1 MADSQEKAGGRDP
14 LSRDETE
21 RLSDQI
27 AGVARSGLPLGPGL
41 RALGEELSHGGFRNS
56 LIELADAI
64 DRGSPL
70 TTALEAQ
77 QDRIPSHIRGLVL
90 GGLRSGKLG
99 DVLGRFSAY
108 AGVGTE
114 LKRGLWLGLAYPLF
128 TLVLALALL
137 LVVDIFLVTQ
147 FETIFRDFGIP
158 LPRLTIALIQTSHAA
173 RVGWPIF
180 VIALVVVAAGSLM
193 IRYLL
198 PPPVRNSLVSRIPVI
213 GPLWRYTSWA
223 EFCHLLA
230 ILLESELPMPEA
242 LRLTGQGIQN
252 SDIDRACRAMANDVE
267 RGKSLS
273 DAMSGRAPA
282 VAPVGPFDH
291 LDKKSTPVE
300 PQKSAPTMEGM
311 ISAREGAAAVRLAMP
326 RSLSRLLKWAES
338 HRAIAEILHMAG
350 EMFEARSRMQAAF
363 AGTVMGVLAVIGV
376 ILGIFVVVVGLMLPM
391 IRLLS
396 ALSG

>member
-1 MADSQEKAGGRDP
+1 MADSQEKPGGRDP
-14 LSRDETE
+14 LTQSETE

-27 AGVARSGLPLGPGL
+27 AGAARSGLPLGPGL
-41 RALGEELSHGGFRNS
+41 RALGEELSQGGFRNS

-90 GGLRSGKLG
+90 GGLRTGKLG

-108 AGVGTE
+108 ASVGTE

-128 TLVLALALL
+128 TIGLAFTLL
-137 LVVDIFLVTQ
+137 LLVDIFLVGQ
-147 FETIFRDFGIP
+147 FENIFRDFGIP
-158 LPRLTIALIQTSHAA
+158 LPTLTILLVGTSHAA
-173 RVGWPIF
+173 RSGWPVLVTF
-180 VIALVVVAAGSLM
+180 VGLVVACWLILCFLA
-193 IRYLL
+193 
-198 PPPVRNSLVSRIPVI
+198 PTPVRNSIIGRIPVI
-213 GPLWRYTSWA
+213 GKLWRFTSWA

-267 RGKSLS
+267 QGKTLS
-273 DAMSGRAPA
+273 EAMAGRATV

-291 LDKKSTPVE
+291 LDKKA
-300 PQKSAPTMEGM
+300 APAPPAPSMENL
-311 ISAREGAAAVRLAMP
+311 ISAREGAAAVRQAMP
-326 RSLSRLLKWAES
+326 RSLARLLQWAES

-350 EMFEARSRMQAAF
+350 EMFEARSRSQAAF

-376 ILGIFVVVVGLMLPM
+376 ILGIFIVVVGLMLPM
-391 IRLLS
+391 ITLLS
-396 ALSG
+396 KLSG